1 MAQLRHLGE
10 FEILQSFLVVAE
22 ELNFR
27 RAAERLNIDQS
38 ALTRRIQN
46 LEHELGFTLFYRT
59 TRSVSLSEAGRVF
72 FEENHRLLDGLRGSI
87 ERARRA
93 AEGKSGRLRLSHM
106 AFATTEVMPRAVKAF
121 HDAYPDVAIELVH
134 SRTQAQKLALARH
147 EVDAGFIIGPFAHAD
162 FDGVTVARER
172 LYAVLPTDHALAA
185 RNEVRLS
192 DLAACRFV
200 LGTMQEW
207 DFYRW
212 RLNDIFAGL
221 GLAVSPAFE
230 ASNALGLLG
239 LVAAGLG
246 VSIFPEGIAQLRDR
260 GVAARPIADC
270 AETIDT
276 MLVWSRAHTPPH
288 LVNFIATC
296 RAAFNI

>member
-59 TRSVSLSEAGRVF
+59 TRAVSLSEAGRVF
-72 FEENHRLLDGLRGSI
+72 FEENHRLLDGLRGAI

-93 AEGKSGRLRLSHM
+93 AEGQSGRLRLGHM

-134 SRTQAQKLALARH
+134 SRTQAQKLALARR
-147 EVDAGFIIGPFAHAD
+147 EIEAGFIIGPFAHTD
-162 FDGVTVARER
+162 FDGFTVARER
-172 LYAVLPTDHALAA
+172 LCAILPERHPLAVRD
-185 RNEVRLS
+185 RVRLA
-192 DLAACRFV
+192 DLAACPFV

-212 RLNDIFAGL
+212 RLNDIFAAL
-221 GLAVSPAFE
+221 GLAIGPAFE
-230 ASNALGLLG
+230 ASNALGILG

-246 VSIFPEGIAQLRDR
+246 VSVFPEGVARLRD
-260 GVAARPIADC
+260 GGIVAKPIADC
-270 AETIDT
+270 DDTIDT
-276 MLVWSRAHTPPH
+276 MLVWSRAHMPAH
-288 LVNFIATC
+288 LANFIATC
-296 RAAFNI
+296 RIAFER